1 MAKIVTGRRD
11 GEQEAKALAA
21 LTGLVREQVQPPT
34 SGDLEFGL
42 RRVFSRL
49 ETDQG
54 LQGLRRPGERERV
67 RWWLAGAGALAC
79 LSVLAV
85 GFFLRTPAR
94 PAVLPATLAYQVK
107 GGSVV
112 SGGFLRESGSDG
124 VKLSFNEGTEFVL
137 MPGTHGRLRSV
148 GDAGARIAIEQGTA
162 FFQVTPNTGRTW
174 LVDVGP
180 FLVTVKGTVFTVSW
194 DPLRERFELRLRRGR
209 VVVTGP
215 VSGGDIVL
223 RDGQRLVVNLPRAE
237 TLISE
242 DEANVKVGMETEP
255 PEETGAPRAAPAR
268 AARVEAAS
276 PRLGPPGPAQAVPGR
291 GTPAAAPPA
300 KAGRLEG
307 TRRWSAALASGDW
320 DTILA
325 DADRVGLKAILERA
339 SGEELFALA
348 DAARYRR
355 RLELARNALLAE
367 RRRFPGSAR
376 APDAAFFLGR
386 VEEAGSQGG
395 VRALRWY
402 EDYLARAP
410 SGTYASEA
418 LGRRMTLTTEL
429 EGAARARPLA
439 DEYLRRFPDGIYAG
453 AARALQH

>member
-1 MAKIVTGRRD
+1 MGDLVTERR
-11 GEQEAKALAA
+11 ESEEEARALAA
-21 LTGLVREQVQPPT
+21 LTGLVRDQVQPPT
-34 SGDLEFGL
+34 AGELEFGL
-42 RRVFSRL
+42 RGVFSRL
-49 ETDQG
+49 GSEHGPQRSRAARRTG
-54 LQGLRRPGERERV
+54 L
-67 RWWLAGAGALAC
+67 RWWLAGSGALAC
-79 LSVLAV
+79 LSVTALV
-85 GFFLRTPAR
+85 LFFRTPVR
-94 PAVLPATLAYQVK
+94 PPVAPAALTYQVE

-148 GDAGARIAIEQGTA
+148 GNAGARIAIEQGTA

-242 DEANVKVGMETEP
+242 DKADAVDAAE
-255 PEETGAPRAAPAR
+255 APRTTPHPTATASAS
-268 AARVEAAS
+268 S
-276 PRLGPPGPAQAVPGR
+276 PRHLSTGPAETAGGR
-291 GTPAAAPPA
+291 G
-300 KAGRLEG
+300 RLSLASSGKTLHVEG
-307 TRRWSAALASGDW
+307 TRHWTAALASGDW
-320 DTILA
+320 DAILA
-325 DADRVGLKAILERA
+325 DADRTGVKAILESA

-355 RLELARNALLAE
+355 RLDLAREALLAE
-367 RRRFPGSAR
+367 RRRFPSSAR
-376 APDAAFFLGR
+376 SPDTLFLLGR
-386 VEEAGSQGG
+386 VEEAGGQGST
-395 VRALRWY
+395 RALHWY
-402 EDYLARAP
+402 EEYLSRAP

-418 LGRRMTLTTEL
+418 LGRRMTLTSEL
-429 EGAARARPLA
+429 EGPARARPIA
-439 DEYLRRFPDGIYAG
+439 DEYLRRFPDGSYAG
-453 AARALQH
+453 AARALRH